1 MDKITVSGGNLEYG
15 YRDIS
20 DQGAGWTAANS
31 LFWQGR
37 ASQTH
42 CVTPPTAHNWAY
54 GMWTQPYGNG
64 YYQLS
69 HTFIKPESIFYAQ
82 LTERTGKKQELEE
95 NKIFVYQTLETA
107 KPTVEYA
114 AWMSKQSLH
123 PDIRM
128 DKWIDSMIVSYP
140 IDCSIHDIPEIS
152 QVKYKPRKEH
162 TDAVK
167 SAPLTIRN
175 GWVTRGSQIMTR
187 GTYPH
192 KSEPRTTGWQGIGS
206 LTLFYPG
213 RTGHGYTEEPDSIP
227 GNWKH
232 REAMC
237 CTTARDYGTNAGE
250 TIMNGTCR
258 LTRRSGLLSTNIHT
272 VAVEQEKHKTD

>member
-1 MDKITVSGGNLEYG
+1 
-15 YRDIS
+15 
-20 DQGAGWTAANS
+20 
-31 LFWQGR
+31 
-37 ASQTH
+37 
-42 CVTPPTAHNWAY
+42 
-54 GMWTQPYGNG
+54 MWTQPYGNG

-167 SAPLTIRN
+167 SSLTIRN

-192 KSEPRTTGWQGIGS
+192 KSETENNRMAGHWFTHTFLSGKNRTRI
-206 LTLFYPG
+206 YG
-213 RTGHGYTEEPDSIP
+213 RTGQHCPATGSIGKPCVAPPHG
-227 GNWKH
+227 
-232 REAMC
+232 
-237 CTTARDYGTNAGE
+237 
-250 TIMNGTCR
+250 IMVRTPAK
-258 LTRRSGLLSTNIHT
+258 RS
-272 VAVEQEKHKTD
+272 